1 MIPSRARCA
10 RFASLIVAV
19 LIATPGL
26 AADDPAAAQRRLLSE
41 ALQSIPPGAPRD
53 RTLAP
58 YFFVHGQD
66 DGVDRLPLRGVQ
78 AEVDIAGV
86 IAKVRLVQTYVND
99 GRETLEAIYLF
110 PASTRAAVHAM
121 RMTVG
126 ERVIEARI
134 RERAKARQEYDQ
146 AKRAGQTASLL
157 EQQRPNVFQ
166 MSLANILPGDEVR
179 VELEYTELLVP
190 TGGQYEFVLPSVV
203 GPRYSNQPAAGAP
216 ASQRW
221 VENPYLRAGQ
231 PPAHDWGLEL
241 DLRAGLPIAKLTSPS
256 HPLEVD
262 FTGQRTARIEL
273 GDDPT
278 AGNRDFILRYRL
290 AGDAIQQGMLLSETE
305 AGNYFLVMAQPPARP
320 EKTDLVAREYL
331 FILDVSGSMHGYP
344 LDISKQV
351 VRELLKDLRSYDT
364 FNVLLFAGGS
374 AVLSDKP
381 LAATRANIRRAQE
394 FIHLAQ
400 GGGGTEL
407 LPALERA
414 LALPRAEGVS
424 RSLVL
429 LTDGYVSVER
439 EAFELIRK
447 RRADANLFA
456 FGIGSS
462 VNRYL
467 IEGLARSGL
476 GEPFVVTGPEEA
488 EEKARR
494 FREYIRAPVLSD
506 VQVAFEGFEAYD
518 VEPMGVPDLFAQRP
532 VIVFGKYKG
541 EATGRVRISGRT
553 ASGPVDLDL
562 DVARADRAQANGAL
576 RFLWARHRIREL
588 DDLAQFGRDEE
599 IEREVTQLGLTHGL
613 LTRYTSFVAVD
624 PLARAKGDDST
635 TVKQPLPMPAGVS
648 NNAVAGLA
656 GTQGVLG
663 VIGTTG
669 RGGGGTNSGFGSLGL
684 SGAGSGYGGLG
695 APRAKGSVRVRASA
709 MMITG
714 SLDKSV
720 LQRVIRKHSR
730 RVKALYERQ
739 LKANPGLSGKVVVK
753 LVIGAD
759 GLVKKAEITRSTMKA
774 PDFERDLLKI
784 LKTLKFPKPPGGGEI
799 VLNYPFIFRSAP

>member
-1 MIPSRARCA
+1 MIPSGDRCA
-10 RFASLIVAV
+10 RLCSLLLAVSFAS
-19 LIATPGL
+19 PGL
-26 AADDPAAAQRRLLSE
+26 AADDPAAAQRRLLGQ
-41 ALQSIPPGAPRD
+41 ALGSIPSAAPAD

-66 DGVDRLPLRGVQ
+66 DGVDRLPVRGVE

-86 IAKVRLVQTYVND
+86 IAQVRLVQTYVND
-99 GRETLEAIYLF
+99 GQETLEAIYLF

-121 RMTVG
+121 RMTIG
-126 ERVIEARI
+126 ERVIEARL
-134 RERAKARQEYDQ
+134 RERAKARKEYDQ
-146 AKRAGQTASLL
+146 AKQAGQTASLL

-166 MSLANILPGDEVR
+166 MSVANILPGDEIR

-190 TGGQYEFVLPSVV
+190 TDGQYEFVLPSVV

-216 ASQRW
+216 TSQRW
-221 VENPYLRAGQ
+221 VENPYLKAGQ
-231 PPAHDWGLEL
+231 APTCAWDLKL
-241 DLRAGLPIAKLTSPS
+241 DLHAGLPIAKLTSPS
-256 HPLEVD
+256 HPLKVD
-262 FTGQRTARIEL
+262 FTGQRTARLEL

-278 AGNRDFILRYRL
+278 AGNRDLILRYRL
-290 AGDAIQQGMLLSETE
+290 AGDAIQHGMLLSEGE

-320 EKTDLVAREYL
+320 ERSDLVAREYL

-344 LDISKQV
+344 LDTSKQV
-351 VRELLKDLRSYDT
+351 VRELLNDLRSYDY

-374 AVLSDKP
+374 AVLADKP
-381 LAATRANIRRAQE
+381 MAATRANVRRARE
-394 FIHLAQ
+394 FIDLAQ

-414 LALPRAEGVS
+414 LAMPRAQGVS
-424 RSLVL
+424 RSVVL

-462 VNRYL
+462 VNRFL
-467 IEGLARSGL
+467 IEGLARAGF
-476 GEPFVVTGPEEA
+476 GEPFVVTGPDEA

-506 VQVAFEGFEAYD
+506 VQIAFEGFEAFD

-541 EATGRVRISGRT
+541 KATGRVRISGVA

-562 DVARADRAQANGAL
+562 DVAQADRTEANGAL

-588 DDLAQFGRDEE
+588 DDLAQFGQDED
-599 IEREVTQLGLTHGL
+599 IEREVTRLGLAHGL
-613 LTRYTSFVAVD
+613 LTRFTSFVAVD
-624 PLARAKGDDST
+624 PQARGKGDST
-635 TVKQPLPMPAGVS
+635 TVEQPLPMPAGVS
-648 NNAVAGLA
+648 NYAVGSM
-656 GTQGVLG
+656 GVLG

-669 RGGGGTNSGFGSLGL
+669 RGGGSASGFGSLGL
-684 SGAGSGYGGLG
+684 SGAASGYAGSGHAGLG
-695 APRAKGSVRVRASA
+695 APRAKGGVRVRASA
-709 MMITG
+709 MMVTG
-714 SLDKSV
+714 SLDKGV
-720 LQRVIRKHSR
+720 IKRVIRRNNR
-730 RVKALYERQ
+730 RFKALYERQ
-739 LKANPGLSGKVVVK
+739 LKADPNLSGKVVVK

-774 PDFERDLLKI
+774 PDFERALLKI

-799 VLNYPFIFRSAP
+799 VLNHPFIFRSAP